1 MRGRYLKVLFVC
13 QLNMVRSP
21 MAEGLARARGHDAY
35 SCGLTPGEPDELMMT
50 VMRDKGIDM
59 DDHAPKSLQDFEGES
74 FDAVIAFS
82 ADARA
87 ASEAVFGEDA
97 NILLWNL
104 PMPQTGTHDVR
115 AVLDTYRS
123 IRDIIDGRIAKL

>member
-1 MRGRYLKVLFVC
+1 MRGRYLKILFVC

-50 VMRDKGIDM
+50 VMRDKQIDM
-59 DDHAPKSLQDFEGES
+59 DAHVPKSLNDYAGDS
-74 FDAVIAFS
+74 FDIVIAFS
-82 ADARA
+82 PDARA

-97 NILLWNL
+97 NIVLWNL
-104 PMPQTGTHDVR
+104 PMPQTGSHDVR
-115 AVLDTYRS
+115 AMLDTYRS
-123 IRDIIDGRIAKL
+123 IRDIIDTRLAKL